1 MSEGSTNPKLRRLT
15 RMIMDKSKENI
26 EERGEASL
34 TVGQYNSV
42 FEAIQ
47 DVLDGNI

>member
-15 RMIMDKSKENI
+15 RMILDKAKENI
-26 EERGEASL
+26 SERKESPL

-47 DVLDGNI
+47 EVLDGNI